1 MLRRV
6 MGCVRPLENEELFFV
21 IGVVLL
27 FLRRLYPFLGDRVV
41 GAAVDAGA
49 FVVLDELRRF
59 MDMVVCITIL
69 P

>member
-6 MGCVRPLENEELFFV
+6 MVCVRPFENEALFFV
-21 IGVVLL
+21 TGVVLL

-41 GAAVDAGA
+41 GAEVDADA

-59 MDMVVCITIL
+59 MGMVVCITIL